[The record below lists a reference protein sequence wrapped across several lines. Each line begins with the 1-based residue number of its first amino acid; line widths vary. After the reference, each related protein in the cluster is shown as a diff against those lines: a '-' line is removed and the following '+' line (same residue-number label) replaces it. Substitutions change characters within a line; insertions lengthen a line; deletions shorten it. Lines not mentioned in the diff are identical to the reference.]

1 MRGKGLHV
9 ILTDSGPHLGATHN
23 FGYANGIQLLS
34 EELLQAALC
43 LRGGFSCDYMLKFP
57 VCWSWSVYF
66 FVSCWHRKSSFW
78 PYRVKR
84 PHMVLIK
91 ARCRSWW
98 SEWTSRC
105 RKRCCFSEV
114 QDPRVLHCT
123 CVTDLTARLEWSAG
137 FSSTGCRSLKC
148 CSGLVYQ
155 LPTGTQVFWR
165 SSLNSTCPQSFML
178 FTAFPNWTFVFK
190 SQKQLSNGYNGEKI
204 PKCFTHPSS
213 IPVM

>member
-9 ILTDSGPHLGATHN
+9 ILTDSGPHPGATHN
-23 FGYANGIQLLS
+23 FGYANGIQQLS
-34 EELLQAALC
+34 EELLQAAQRRL
-43 LRGGFSCDYMLKFP
+43 LLWFYVEIPGLLVLKFL
-57 VCWSWSVYF
+57 F
-66 FVSCWHRKSSFW
+66 FVSCWHCKSSFW

-98 SEWTSRC
+98 SEWTSR
-105 RKRCCFSEV
+105 RGKRCCFSEV

-137 FSSTGCRSLKC
+137 FCSTGCRSLNC
-148 CSGLVYQ
+148 CSGLVFQ

-165 SSLNSTCPQSFML
+165 
-178 FTAFPNWTFVFK
+178 
-190 SQKQLSNGYNGEKI
+190 
-204 PKCFTHPSS
+204 
-213 IPVM
+213 